1 MLVLH
6 QAFLVDSQSHDP
18 STWSSPLT
26 LNSCIQSSFSRP
38 LKLTYRS
45 MVLCG
50 NTRSLCSNYFRS
62 PTRSFSEQGRV
73 AATCCSHMLQRRNAK
88 KLNTKKWWQCAT
100 YHDTSALPKLSM
112 LRLAIATRQKWSFTD
127 NILASLAPRRSLLHI
142 HLSSPT
148 CERHC
153 RHGV

>member
-1 MLVLH
+1 MHPIIIFASFEAYLQFNGPLWKH
-6 QAFLVDSQSHDP
+6 AF
-18 STWSSPLT
+18 
-26 LNSCIQSSFSRP
+26 
-38 LKLTYRS
+38 
-45 MVLCG
+45 
-50 NTRSLCSNYFRS
+50 SLFQLLPIPNQIIFR
-62 PTRSFSEQGRV
+62 T
-73 AATCCSHMLQRRNAK
+73 SHMLQRRNAK

-112 LRLAIATRQKWSFTD
+112 LRLVIATREKWSFTD

-148 CERHC
+148 SERHY